1 MLHEVALV
9 FDLSANGA
17 ETPENAPRT
26 HLVVGGDKFSI
37 ADLLGCGMASTLG
50 RNFVA
55 EALKEIQETRMEVST
70 LLGLDPA
77 YAAQNPALEQQRK
90 AVTDQLNELFG
101 AGKGDSCAGAF
112 RVDAND
118 DNTPDNAAGARNPG
132 KDEIIEDIDDTSD
145 ALSSADA
152 FAAATAQGGKGVFKE
167 AEPSADDAARGGSR
181 GPPDDP
187 CRALDYSVFE
197 ERNE

>member
-1 MLHEVALV
+1 MRWPWSSISVPT
-9 FDLSANGA
+9 
-17 ETPENAPRT
+17 TPKRRRT

-55 EALKEIQETRMEVST
+55 EALKEIQETRMKVST
-70 LLGLDPA
+70 LLGLDPE
-77 YAAQNPALEQQRK
+77 YAAQNPALEQQWK
-90 AVTDQLNELFG
+90 AVTDQLNEVFG
-101 AGKGDSCAGAF
+101 TGNGDSCTGAF

-187 CRALDYSVFE
+187 CRALDYAVFE